1 MIRSTSMISPYET
14 EYNDKI
20 DLYIKSPRHLMRGNI
35 ITITKSKIFLDFGT
49 KQLVALSRKKYIR
62 MLTQIYIL
70 MNTSYVSTT
79 RPNSLSPKLKD
90 SLKKWLIKKV
100 KLNESIDVK
109 LLSIDS
115 VKNITSIDTKA
126 TLNYLKLTKLF
137 NEIEQ
142 IKKTNNKIKGFVL
155 NRVKGGFSVAI
166 GGIITFLPTKEI
178 LKIPNKKLSIKFINT
193 SIFFKI
199 SKITFDKNN
208 IILKNTYG

>member
-1 MIRSTSMISPYET
+1 
-14 EYNDKI
+14 
-20 DLYIKSPRHLMRGNI
+20 MRGNI
-35 ITITKSKIFLDFGT
+35 ITVTKSKVFLDFGT
-49 KQLVALSRKKYIR
+49 KQLVTLSREKYIR

-79 RPNSLSPKLKD
+79 RPNSLSPELKN

-100 KLNESIDVK
+100 NLNESIDVK
-109 LLSIDS
+109 LSSIDS
-115 VKNITSIDTKA
+115 VKNIPSIDIKA

-142 IKKTNNKIKGFVL
+142 IKKTNNKIKGFIL

-166 GGIITFLPTKEI
+166 GGIITFLPTKQI

-208 IILKNTYG
+208 IVLKNRYG